1 MYVLAT
7 TFDGASVNR
16 RFVAIHDTS
25 DKPVYKLNNIYADD
39 ETFIYCFSDPP
50 HLIKAVRNCWH
61 TKNCNLWV
69 RIH

>member
-1 MYVLAT
+1 MLAT

-25 DKPVYKLNNIYADD
+25 DKLVYKLNNIYAD
-39 ETFIYCFSDPP
+39 EERIIYCFSDLP
-50 HLIKAVRNCWH
+50 HFMKTVRNCWH
-61 TKNCNLWV
+61 TKNRNLSV